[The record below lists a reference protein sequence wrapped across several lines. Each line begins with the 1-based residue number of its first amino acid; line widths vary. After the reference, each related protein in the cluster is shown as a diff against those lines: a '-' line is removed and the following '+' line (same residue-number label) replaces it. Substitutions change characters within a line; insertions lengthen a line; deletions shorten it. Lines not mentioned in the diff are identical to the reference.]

1 MTLRPYQ
8 AETADLVRGSYKS
21 GNKRVIACLP
31 TGAGKTVLFSWLVKL
46 SLSKPKGSV
55 LILTDR
61 KELLKQAN
69 TTLSSFGIS
78 SGVIVSNER
87 IDLSERCQIAMVE
100 TYVRRIVK
108 HPELLNF
115 TLIIIDECHKG
126 NFRKVLDLLP
136 VSTFVLGT
144 TATPL
149 SSKKQ
154 FPLKSQYSDIICTVD
169 IPDLVETGYLVQSIT
184 YSAKVDRSD
193 LRLIGGEYSDDSQMK
208 MYDKREVYE
217 GLIDKWR
224 LFANGRKT
232 ICFCVNVEHSK
243 RVASEFNNSGISAM
257 HLDGNTPDKERDS
270 ILAAFKAGELL
281 ILVNVGI
288 VTTGYDEPSVSCII
302 IDKATTSMPLYLQ
315 MTGRGSRLYPGKS
328 DFIILDMGENYKY
341 LGGTWDTPRDWRQIY
356 SNPKKANEG
365 LAPVKKCPNCEAI
378 IRASIMQC
386 PYCFHVITPKE
397 AEAQV
402 REVEFELI
410 QSMPKSKQP
419 KVEPIPLAKPQR
431 EEWGKLSIP
440 VVVDLVKTK
449 TYKVGW
455 AIRLL
460 RDRGGQRELEEFAGH
475 MGYQKKWVN
484 WAMRF

>member
-1 MTLRPYQ
+1 MKLRPYQ

-46 SLSKPKGSV
+46 SLQKPNSSV

-61 KELLKQAN
+61 KELLNQAN
-69 TTLSSFGIS
+69 GTLSSFGIPT
-78 SGVIVSNER
+78 GLIVANER

-100 TYVRRIVK
+100 TFVRRIAK
-108 HPELLNF
+108 HPELLQFN
-115 TLIIIDECHKG
+115 LIIIDECHKG
-126 NFRKVLDLLP
+126 NFRKVLEMLP
-136 VSTFVLGT
+136 SSAYVLGT

-154 FPLKSQYSDIICTVD
+154 FPLKDQYSDIINTVD
-169 IPDLVETGYLVQSIT
+169 IPDLIETGYLVQSIT

-193 LRLIGGEYSDDSQMK
+193 LRLVAGEYSDDSQMK

-217 GLIDKWR
+217 GLIDKWK

-232 ICFCVNVEHSK
+232 ICFCVNVEHSN
-243 RVASEFNNSGISAM
+243 RVCQELNEAGISAM
-257 HLDGNTPDKERDS
+257 HLDGNTPDNSRTA
-270 ILAAFKAGELL
+270 ILSAFKNGDFKVLC
-281 ILVNVGI
+281 NVGI
-288 VTTGYDEPSVSCII
+288 VTTGYDEPSVECII
-302 IDKATTSMPLYLQ
+302 IDRATTSMPLYLQ
-315 MTGRGSRLYPGKS
+315 MAGRGSRLYPGKK
-328 DFIILDMGENYKY
+328 DFIILDMGENYKH
-341 LGGTWDTPRDWRQIY
+341 LGGTWDTPRDWREIY

-397 AEAQV
+397 TEAQAK
-402 REVEFELI
+402 EVEFELI
-410 QSMPKSKQP
+410 QSLPKSKQP
-419 KVEPIPLAKPQR
+419 KSEPIPLPRPPR
-431 EEWGKLSIP
+431 EDWNSLPIP
-440 VVVDLVKTK
+440 VVVELVKTK
-449 TYKVGW
+449 IYKVGW

-460 RDRGGQRELEEFAGH
+460 RDRGGQSELSEFAGH
-475 MGYQKKWVN
+475 MGYQKNWVN
-484 WAMRF
+484 WAMNF